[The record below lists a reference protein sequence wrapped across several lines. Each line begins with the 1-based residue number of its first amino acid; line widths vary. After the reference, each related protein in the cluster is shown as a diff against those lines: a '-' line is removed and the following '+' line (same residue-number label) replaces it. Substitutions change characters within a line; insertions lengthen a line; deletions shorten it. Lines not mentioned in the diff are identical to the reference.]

1 MDPLTRLIELLRPRS
16 FLWKPLTGRG
26 AWEWRLS
33 ALDGVVFGYVVSGRC
48 RFEGP
53 GGGEQELGPGDYL
66 LLVNPQP
73 WFLRGGEG
81 AAVSVDFD
89 TAYAEMGNEDL
100 LAAGRPSQ
108 ADEAVTRIV
117 AGHFEFD
124 PINAGLLASLL
135 PPVVYLPAGERGERE
150 LLPQVVAMIE
160 AEATS
165 NGPGREAVM
174 SRLLEIMLIE
184 LLRTPQLASN
194 RRGMLSG
201 LTDPPIA
208 AALRA
213 FHSDIQD
220 PWSVAA
226 MAAEARLSRSA
237 FSDRF
242 TSVVGEPAMTYVLN
256 WRMAVAR
263 DALAGGG
270 KSVAEVAAATGYGS
284 ASAFTT
290 AFSRVVG
297 VSPARYAHGAKL
309 RPAQAGRPVSQGSTR
324 HDVPPGNA
332 LSTYQIHNQTAI
344 SPYNVKPVPGGS
356 GHGGK
361 L

>member
-1 MDPLTRLIELLRPRS
+1 MDPVTHLIGLLHPRS
-16 FLWKPLTGRG
+16 FLWKELIGAG
-26 AWEWRLS
+26 AWEWRFS

-48 RFEGP
+48 RFEVP
-53 GGGEQELGPGDYL
+53 GAGEHEMGPGDYL
-66 LLVNPQP
+66 LLTNPRP
-73 WFLRGGEG
+73 WFLRGGRG
-81 AAVSVDFD
+81 PADSVDFD
-89 TAYAEMGNEDL
+89 TAYAEMGNGEL
-100 LAAGRPSQ
+100 PAGEG
-108 ADEAVTRIV
+108 DGEVTRMV

-124 PINAGLLASLL
+124 PVNAGLLASLL
-135 PPVVYLPAGERGERE
+135 SPVVRLPAGQCGERE
-150 LLPQVVAMIE
+150 LLPRVLAMIE

-165 NGPGREAVM
+165 DGPGREAVM

-184 LLRTPQLASN
+184 LLRTPQLASS

-201 LTDPPIA
+201 LADPPIA

-213 FHSDIQD
+213 FHSDIGV

-263 DALAGGG
+263 DALTVGR
-270 KSVAEVAAATGYGS
+270 KNVAQVAAATGYGS
-284 ASAFTT
+284 ASAFST

-297 VSPARYAHGAKL
+297 VSPLRYAQGAL
-309 RPAQAGRPVSQGSTR
+309 
-324 HDVPPGNA
+324 
-332 LSTYQIHNQTAI
+332 TATA
-344 SPYNVKPVPGGS
+344 PEG
-356 GHGGK
+356 
-361 L
+361 

>member
-1 MDPLTRLIELLRPRS
+1 LDPLTHLIEMLRPRS
-16 FLWKPLTGRG
+16 FLWKQLIARG
-26 AWEWRLS
+26 AWEWRFP
-33 ALDGVVFGYVVSGRC
+33 ALDGVVFGCVVSGCC
-48 RFEGP
+48 RFEVP
-53 GGGEQELGPGDYL
+53 GGGEHEMGQGDYL
-66 LLVNPQP
+66 LLANPRP

-100 LAAGRPSQ
+100 LADARPGQ
-108 ADEAVTRIV
+108 GEEEVTRMV

-124 PINAGLLASLL
+124 SVNAGLLASLL
-135 PPVVYLPAGERGERE
+135 SPVVLLPAGQRGERE
-150 LLPQVVAMIE
+150 LLSRVLTMIE

-165 NGPGREAVM
+165 DGPGREAVM

-184 LLRTPQLASN
+184 LLRTPQLASS

-201 LTDPPIA
+201 LADPPIA

-213 FHSDIQD
+213 FHSDIQV
-220 PWSVAA
+220 PWSVAM
-226 MAAEARLSRSA
+226 MATEARLSRSA

-263 DALAGGG
+263 DALAAGR
-270 KSVAEVAAATGYGS
+270 KSVAQVAAATGYGS
-284 ASAFTT
+284 VSAFST

-297 VSPARYAHGAKL
+297 VSPMRYA
-309 RPAQAGRPVSQGSTR
+309 QG
-324 HDVPPGNA
+324 A
-332 LSTYQIHNQTAI
+332 LSATA
-344 SPYNVKPVPGGS
+344 
-356 GHGGK
+356 
-361 L
+361 